1 MINLMFHDVK
11 LNPSRWNTTPNR
23 FREMIE
29 IIAGHKNQII
39 ITVDDAGRGNFEY
52 MLPIFREFK
61 LKAYIFVPTFYIS
74 KGGNTSKY
82 MTEDQIKTF
91 SYEGHIIGS
100 HSHNHP
106 KNISLLSSKEILEEW
121 KISKDILE
129 GIIQK
134 EVISCSIPGGFYSQK
149 QFQILADLGYRE
161 IFTSIPTFQVQ
172 RQSDIQLYGRFS
184 VERETTN
191 QQLKAIMNMDG
202 FYQKKLR
209 LRQVISQNLHTLK
222 DRFTNHEK

>member
-1 MINLMFHDVK
+1 MSQINLMFHDVK
-11 LNPSRWNTTPNR
+11 LNPSRWNTTPSR

-29 IIAGHKNQII
+29 IIVGHKNKVT

-52 MLPIFREFK
+52 MMPIFCEFQ

-82 MTEDQIKTF
+82 MTESQIKAF
-91 SYEGHIIGS
+91 SDEGHIIGS

-106 KNISLLSSKEILEEW
+106 KNISILSSKEILDEW

-129 GIIQK
+129 GITQK
-134 EVISCSIPGGFYSQK
+134 EVTSCSIPGGFYSQK
-149 QFQILADLGYRE
+149 QFQILVDLGYQE
-161 IFTSIPTFQVQ
+161 IFTSMPTFQV
-172 RQSDIQLYGRFS
+172 RKRSDIQLYGRFS
-184 VERETTN
+184 IERETSN
-191 QQLKAIMNMDG
+191 QQLEAIMNMDV

-209 LRQVISQNLHTLK
+209 LRQSLSQNLYTLK
-222 DRFTNHEK
+222 HKLFQ